1 MLGEKLMRGNLI
13 IKNAAQLVTC
23 SGFKAKQGK
32 EMSNLHVIDG
42 GALVIEDGTIRS
54 VGKTDDVLAALD
66 EKGIKMSGFHV
77 IDATG
82 KAVLPGFVDSHTHLV
97 FEGYRAEE
105 FSWRLRGDSYM
116 DILKRG
122 GGIFN
127 TVKATRAAKKENL
140 IKTGMQRL
148 NSMLSL
154 GATTV
159 EGKSGYGLDRNT
171 EIKQLESMAELD
183 RHHPVDVV
191 RTFLGAH
198 ALPEEY
204 KGRADAYIDYII
216 DTVLP
221 EVIHRNLAEF
231 CDVFC
236 EKNVFSVH
244 QSRRLLLKAKEKG
257 LKLKIHADEIEQL
270 GGTEL
275 AAEIGAVS
283 ADHLLQAS
291 DKGIHSI
298 AEAGVVATLLPG
310 TAFCLKEPYARGRYM
325 IDNNCAVA
333 LATDLNPGSCY
344 SESIPLIFALAT
356 LYMNISIEE
365 AITALTINGAAAL
378 GRADTIG
385 SLDTGK
391 NGDVI
396 ILKYPSYHFIPYH
409 VGISTVEKVIKK
421 GRLVFDGRLPKQDSL

>member
-1 MLGEKLMRGNLI
+1 MRGNLI
-13 IKNAAQLVTC
+13 IRNAAQLVTC

-32 EMSNLHVIDG
+32 EMSNLHVIDDG
-42 GALVIEDGTIRS
+42 TLVIEDGTIRS

-66 EKGIKMSGFHV
+66 EKNIKMSEFHV

-127 TVKATRAAKKENL
+127 TVKATRAAEKETL
-140 IKTGMQRL
+140 IKTGIHRL

-171 EIKQLESMAELD
+171 EIKQLEVMAELD
-183 RHHPVDVV
+183 RRHSVDVV
-191 RTFLGAH
+191 STFLGAH

-257 LKLKIHADEIEQL
+257 LKIKIHADEIEQL

-344 SESIPLIFALAT
+344 SESIPLMFALAT

-421 GRLVFDGRLPKQDSL
+421 GRLVFDGLLPKQDSL